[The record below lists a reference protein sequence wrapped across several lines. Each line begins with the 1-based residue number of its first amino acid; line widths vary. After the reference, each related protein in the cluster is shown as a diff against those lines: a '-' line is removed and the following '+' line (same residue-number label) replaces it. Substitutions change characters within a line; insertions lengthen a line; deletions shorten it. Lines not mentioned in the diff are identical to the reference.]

1 MGDGVIMGL
10 WVPPRLCPGG
20 FPTGDSREMAGNTG
34 RQTHG
39 LSSGPDSVA
48 DLVQSFGKVLCLSLS
63 FHLCEMGTIITV
75 LWRR

>member
-1 MGDGVIMGL
+1 
-10 WVPPRLCPGG
+10 
-20 FPTGDSREMAGNTG
+20 MAGNTG